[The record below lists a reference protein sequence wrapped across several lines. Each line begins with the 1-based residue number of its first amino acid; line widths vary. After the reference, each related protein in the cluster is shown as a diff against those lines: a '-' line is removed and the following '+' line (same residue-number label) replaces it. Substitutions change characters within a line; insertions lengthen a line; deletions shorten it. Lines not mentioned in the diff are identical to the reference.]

1 MDGII
6 GIIILSLVLFF
17 LLIKHLMLKKQ
28 IKNISR
34 QLDLLSQGKTEKML
48 DISLIDRDLE
58 NLQER

>member
-48 DISLIDRDLE
+48 DI
-58 NLQER
+58 